1 MAHKRERSRK
11 VLVTVGTTEFDELLQ
26 QLDSAND
33 LWKELEA
40 FNCKHVLIQRGRGT
54 YLFHNFVDQRSE
66 EGVFT
71 TRNGIKVEIFRFH
84 PDLAE
89 LIYQVELV
97 ISHAGAGTVL
107 EVSSAR
113 KLMLVVVNPTLQ
125 DNHQEEL
132 ANAIV
137 SMNSSKCAVA
147 RLNDVMTPLRDLIMN
162 NSNSSFVEDG
172 ILFPIL
178 DSSNFMGI
186 VSDVFNFQKE
196 R

>member
-1 MAHKRERSRK
+1 
-11 VLVTVGTTEFDELLQ
+11 
-26 QLDSAND
+26 
-33 LWKELEA
+33 
-40 FNCKHVLIQRGRGT
+40 
-54 YLFHNFVDQRSE
+54 
-66 EGVFT
+66 
-71 TRNGIKVEIFRFH
+71 
-84 PDLAE
+84 
-89 LIYQVELV
+89 
-97 ISHAGAGTVL
+97 
-107 EVSSAR
+107 
-113 KLMLVVVNPTLQ
+113 MLVVVNPTLQ